1 MNKFLAGI
9 QKTLKF
15 RVPRH
20 IGVILLCT
28 VIGTTLSSTVFI
40 YNAFAFFNMNTMV
53 YNNISTVDT
62 QTAMKEYGIIPA
74 LGEHINE
81 GAFAQQVLADN
92 SLQGSF
98 AIHIHVDNKT
108 IETISAGETVDN
120 IITRSG
126 ILLES
131 PDEVSPGLTTLV
143 TSETDITILR
153 IKNYTEEVLEPIPF
167 ETIRKPS
174 EKLSAGESVVVQKGV
189 DGQQKA
195 LMEIYSRDGKETLRY
210 ALKTT
215 VVTQPVSEIIEYG
228 KGGVVTVSAGQT
240 YAYKQVFN
248 VTASAYTTENSK
260 RKLTASGTTARVG
273 AIAVD
278 PDVIP
283 MGTKMLITS
292 ADGKSWV
299 YGVAVAEDTG
309 GSIKGNKV
317 DLYFNTRAECMQFG
331 IKKAKV
337 YILE

>member
-1 MNKFLAGI
+1 MYKFLTHI

-15 RVPRH
+15 RVPRS
-20 IGVILLCT
+20 IGVIALCA
-28 VIGTTLSSTVFI
+28 VLCATLFSTVFI
-40 YNAFAFFNMNTMV
+40 NAFAFFGGNAM
-53 YNNISTVDT
+53 YSSIPAVDA
-62 QTAMKEYGIIPA
+62 QTAMREYGIIPA
-74 LGEHINE
+74 VGVSTKSAAYSQEALSGIT
-81 GAFAQQVLADN
+81 AQENFKV
-92 SLQGSF
+92 
-98 AIHIHVDNKT
+98 HIHVDNKT
-108 IETISAGETVDN
+108 IEAASTGETVEN
-120 IITRSG
+120 IIARSG
-126 ILLES
+126 ILLER
-131 PDEVSPGLTTLV
+131 PDEVSPSLV
-143 TSETDITILR
+143 TPVTGETDITILR
-153 IKNYTEEVLEPIPF
+153 IKNYTEEVMEPIPF

-195 LMEIYSRDGKETLRY
+195 LIEVYSRDGKETLRY

-248 VTASAYTTENSK
+248 VTASAYTTQNSK
-260 RKLTASGTTARVG
+260 WKHTASGTTARVG

-317 DLYFNTRAECMQFG
+317 DLFFNTRAECMEFG
-331 IKKAKV
+331 VRKAKV
-337 YILE
+337 YILK